1 MSLVRLT
8 KELEETA
15 RQSGEMA
22 EGITHALT
30 LLSADTNNSSE
41 VRQEAIQQI
50 IVALQAQDRIEQ
62 RCMNMIEAVRN
73 LVALDTSIDHAG
85 FDNIWA
91 HLTLDELRVPELSG
105 VAARADSGDVDL
117 F

>member
-15 RQSGEMA
+15 RQSAEMA
-22 EGITHALT
+22 EGIADAIQ
-30 LLSADTNNSSE
+30 LLSG
-41 VRQEAIQQI
+41 EAGNDPTARMEAVQQI
-50 IVALQAQDRIEQ
+50 VIALQAQDRIEQ
-62 RCMNMIEAVRN
+62 RCTNMIDAVRN
-73 LVALDTSIDHAG
+73 LVALDTSIDHAR
-85 FDNIWA
+85 FDKIWA

-105 VAARADSGDVDL
+105 IAGRAQSGDVDL